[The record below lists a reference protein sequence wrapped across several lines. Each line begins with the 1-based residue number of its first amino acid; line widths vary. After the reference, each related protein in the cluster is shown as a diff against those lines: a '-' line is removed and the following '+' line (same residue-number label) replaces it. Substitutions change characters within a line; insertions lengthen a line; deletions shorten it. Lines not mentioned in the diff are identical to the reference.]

1 VVRSSRRTTARH
13 FTAAPARFAT
23 AGAGRVSLRSRCV
36 LDTLLH
42 SLNIDPKIMLM
53 NGVLFLVLL
62 FILNGMF
69 WKPMMAHLEQRK
81 HDIQNAY
88 KTVDDTR
95 REMEQLRT
103 EYQARLNQ
111 IEAEARG
118 QIQET
123 VRDAQAQREELI
135 VKARQESEAIIGAG
149 ERSLVQEREN
159 TLAGMRATLDQ
170 TALTA
175 LSKALGGSTG
185 PAQQRLVDEFISKKV
200 SKA

>member
-1 VVRSSRRTTARH
+1 M
-13 FTAAPARFAT
+13 
-23 AGAGRVSLRSRCV
+23 
-36 LDTLLH
+36 LDVLLH

-62 FILNGMF
+62 AVLNAMF

-95 REMEQLRT
+95 REMENLRA
-103 EYQARLNQ
+103 EYQAKLNQ

-123 VRDAQAQREELI
+123 VRGAQAQREEMI
-135 VKARQESEAIIGAG
+135 AKARQEAEAIASQGAN
-149 ERSLVQEREN
+149 SLAREREQ
-159 TLAGMRATLDQ
+159 TLAGMRATLDETAM
-170 TALTA
+170 TALA
-175 LSKALGGSTG
+175 KALGGQVG
-185 PAQQRLVDEFISKKV
+185 PAQRKLIDDYISKKV
-200 SKA
+200 AKS